1 MFRRKCKVTFICH
14 GSTINS
20 EENRFYDDELHPPL
34 NENGKIEMEKIS
46 KWLRAKGLKTDVLY
60 SCSALRCVQ
69 SARIISQYLNT
80 DYKVIDSLRSR
91 KAGLWS
97 GLTFEQIE
105 VKYPSELDK
114 YHADRKNFWVDGG
127 ENTEELNKRVSA
139 ALSKLVEENLLKEL
153 RLTATIGSVTSEALT
168 NVIACPVFESM
179 TTGETVAASKSVI
192 DSLPTPIIKSLP
204 LCTLQ
209 A

>member
-20 EENRFYDDELHPPL
+20 EENRFYDDESHPPL

-69 SARIISQYLNT
+69 SSRIISQYLNA

-114 YHADRKNFWVDGG
+114 YHSDRKNFWVEGG
-127 ENTEELNKRVSA
+127 ENTDELNKRVSA
-139 ALSKLVEENLLKEL
+139 ALSKLVEENVGKRIIIVTHPEVIQSAVA
-153 RLTATIGSVTSEALT
+153 TALSIPVENQFKIYIPQGSATQISYYQGW
-168 NVIACPVFESM
+168 S
-179 TTGETVAASKSVI
+179 
-192 DSLPTPIIKSLP
+192 SLVYSAYLP
-204 LCTLQ
+204 L
-209 A
+209 